1 MAQRSEMSDLAF
13 GYGLLSD
20 QTRLGILKILTGGQ
34 KNVSALCKGLGLKQ
48 PSVSHHLGLL
58 RMGRL
63 VIGTRT
69 GKSVIYSVDVAAMK
83 SLGVALAKL
92 TPKK

>member
-20 QTRLGILKILTGGQ
+20 QTRLGILKILTGGS

>member
-1 MAQRSEMSDLAF
+1 MAKRSELVDLAF

-20 QTRLGILKILTGGQ
+20 QTRLGILNILTGGP

-63 VIGTRT
+63 VISVRT